1 MDFELSPELLA
12 LRARARRFAQEE
24 LFPHELEVEE
34 RGALPEDVS
43 KRLRLRSIALGL
55 WPMNV
60 PAALGGLGSTVLE
73 QVIAQEEAGRATND
87 LWGYVGGPYNALLA
101 CDDDQRAR
109 YLDPA
114 IRGDVAVA
122 AAYAV
127 SEPSGGSDTSRLR
140 TSAVRQGAEWVINGE
155 KWFVT
160 SGERAAVTIVHAM
173 TGPGEA
179 TLFLVEPGTPG
190 MRIARTPRFMTR
202 TEDEHPEVVFEDCRV
217 PRGQVLG
224 AVGGADTV
232 TRAWFRE
239 ERLHIAA
246 RCLGAAQRLLEE
258 AREWVRTREAF
269 GRRLYEHQAV
279 GFPLADCATEL
290 YAARLMTYK
299 TAWEEDTGRFDVKD
313 LHAKAS
319 MCKLYASEM
328 ANRVADRVVQVF
340 GGRGYCKDFAAERHF
355 RHLRVDRIWEGT
367 SEIMRNIIL
376 NGVIKRD
383 LDSLVG

>member
-1 MDFELSPELLA
+1 MDFDLSPQLEV
-12 LRARARRFAQEE
+12 LRARARRFAEEE
-24 LFPHELEVEE
+24 LLPRELEVE
-34 RGALPEDVS
+34 RGGKLKEATS
-43 KRLRLRSIALGL
+43 AAIRRRAIADGL

-60 PAALGGLGSTVLE
+60 PRERGGLGSSVME
-73 QVIAQEEAGRATND
+73 QVVAQEEAGRATND

-101 CDDDQRAR
+101 CNPDQRR
-109 YLDPA
+109 LYLDPA
-114 IRGDVAVA
+114 VRGEVAVA

-127 SEPSGGSDTSRLR
+127 TEPGGGSDTRDLK
-140 TSAVRQGAEWVINGE
+140 TTAVRRGSEWVIQGE

-160 SGERAAVTIVHAM
+160 SGERARVVIVHAA

-190 MRIARTPRFMTR
+190 MRIKRTPEFMTR
-202 TEDEHPEVVFEDCRV
+202 TEDEHPEIVFEDCV
-217 PRGQVLG
+217 VAEGQVLG
-224 AVGGADTV
+224 PVGGADAL

-258 AREWVRTREAF
+258 ARAWAAGREAF
-269 GRRLYEHQAV
+269 GKKLYEHQAI
-279 GFPLADCATEL
+279 GWMLADSATEL
-290 YAARLMTYK
+290 YAARLMVYK
-299 TAWEEDTGRFDVKD
+299 TAWEEDAERADLKT

-328 ANRVADRVVQVF
+328 ANRVADRVVQIF
-340 GGRGYCKDFAAERHF
+340 GGRGYCKDYAAERHF

-367 SEIMRNIIL
+367 SEIMRGIIV
-376 NGVIKRD
+376 NGVMKRD
-383 LDSLVG
+383 LDRLVR

>member
-1 MDFELSPELLA
+1 MDFELGPRLEA
-12 LRARARRFAQEE
+12 LRARARLFAEE
-24 LFPHELEVEE
+24 QLYPLELEVEE
-34 RGALPEDVS
+34 RGALPPETS
-43 KRLRLRSIALGL
+43 QRLRQWAIREHL

-60 PAALGGLGSTVLE
+60 PREMGGLGCSVME

-101 CDDDQRAR
+101 CTPEQRR
-109 YLDPA
+109 KYLDPA
-114 IRGDVAVA
+114 LRGEVAAA

-127 SEPSGGSDTSRLR
+127 TEPGGGSDTSNLKTRADRRGDRFVL
-140 TSAVRQGAEWVINGE
+140 SGE

-160 SGERAAVTIVHAM
+160 SHGRAPVTIVHAL
-173 TGPGEA
+173 TGPDEP
-179 TLFLVEPGTPG
+179 TLFLVDIGTPG
-190 MRIARTPRFMTR
+190 MRVKRSPQFMTR
-202 TEDEHPEVVFEDCRV
+202 TEDEHPEVVFEDCV
-217 PRGQVLG
+217 VGESQVLG
-224 AVGGADTV
+224 GLGQADAVTK
-232 TRAWFRE
+232 AWFRE

-258 AREWVRTREAF
+258 AKAWATEREAF
-269 GRRLYEHQAV
+269 GKKLHEHQAV
-279 GFPLADCATEL
+279 GWMLADSATEL
-290 YAARLMTYK
+290 LAARLMVYR
-299 TAWEEDTGRFDVKD
+299 TAWEEDKGSADMKE

-328 ANRVADRVVQVF
+328 ANRVADRVVQIF

-367 SEIMRNIIL
+367 SEIMRSIIV

-383 LDSLVG
+383 LRHLLY